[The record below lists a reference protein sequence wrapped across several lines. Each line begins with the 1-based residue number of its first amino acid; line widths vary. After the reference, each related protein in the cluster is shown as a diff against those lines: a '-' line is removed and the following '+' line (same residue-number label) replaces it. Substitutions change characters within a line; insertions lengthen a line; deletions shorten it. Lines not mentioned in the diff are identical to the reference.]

1 MKTKTT
7 DASKQLANGKPRR
20 SLLWLA
26 GPTMLVLL
34 SLGVWS
40 LVREPPPILLGVSI
54 SLSGPEASV
63 GHSVLNGVRMA
74 VEEQNAAGGVRGREV
89 ELLVKDDKG
98 YPQVGIRNDRELL
111 EAGVVAIWGH
121 MPSRV
126 AEPAVDAMAQLDPHM
141 LYINSISTARSLTG
155 RDDNLIRV
163 TPDGA
168 VMGEAYAE
176 AFLPR
181 SKDKRVALIY
191 EATFP
196 ALSDTLRPVFV
207 HKWQKLGGVVTAEVG
222 MDSESYDARQVARQ
236 ALRDRPSSVFLGLPP
251 LPAAVVSQHLR
262 AQMPEV
268 ELLVYPW
275 ALSQPDFR
283 SSGGKAVEGALGL
296 SRIPPIPETP
306 RHIRYAQSYEARY
319 NLRST
324 RADAMAYEAMQV
336 LLWALQ
342 QTDDRRRY
350 KSLILQKGTFDGLA
364 DSLVLDAYGDARRPF
379 YVVRLRDGRLVN
391 EGKLQSPSA
400 VDSAREIE

>member
-1 MKTKTT
+1 MNENSNPESQRRPGLT
-7 DASKQLANGKPRR
+7 PRR
-20 SLLWLA
+20 AIPWLA
-26 GPTMLVLL
+26 GLTMLALL
-34 SLGVWS
+34 SLGVWW

-63 GHSVLNGVRMA
+63 GQSVLNGVRMA
-74 VEEQNAAGGVRGREV
+74 VAEQNAAGGVRGRQV

-98 YPQVGIRNDRELL
+98 DPEVGIRKDLELL

-126 AEPAVDAMAQLDPHM
+126 AEPAVDAMAKVDPHM

-168 VMGEAYAE
+168 VMGESYVE

-181 SKDKRVALIY
+181 SKDKRAAIIY

-207 HKWQKLGGVVTAEVG
+207 ENWQKLGGVITAVVG
-222 MDSESYDARQVARQ
+222 MDSESYDARQIARR
-236 ALRDRPSSVFLGLPP
+236 ALRDRPSNVFLGLPP

-262 AQMPEV
+262 AQQPEV

-275 ALSQPDFR
+275 ALSQRDFLA
-283 SSGGKAVEGALGL
+283 SAGKAAEGALGL
-296 SRIPPIPETP
+296 FRIPPVPETP
-306 RHIRYAQSYEARY
+306 RHMDYTRRYEERY
-319 NLRST
+319 HLRST
-324 RADAMAYEAMQV
+324 RADAMAYEAMQI
-336 LLWALQ
+336 LLWAMQ
-342 QTDDRRRY
+342 QTDDRREY
-350 KSLILQKGTFDGLA
+350 KSLILRRGTFDGLA
-364 DSLVLDAYGDARRPF
+364 DPISLDSFGDARRPF
-379 YVVRLRDGRLVN
+379 YIVRVRDGHLVN
-391 EGKLQSPSA
+391 EGKL
-400 VDSAREIE
+400 